1 MSQQNDFKYKFKK
14 KSYEEWKQT
23 ASQQSLISTEV
34 AKIEELKL
42 SEHVQIEL
50 GKLSI
55 NSYLF
60 KEYMDSLEPFLEV
73 DEDGYLDLTETE
85 IANIWKCLTALSA
98 SKKELLKSSI
108 SLEVH

>member
-73 DEDGYLDLTETE
+73 GEDGYLDLTEPE
-85 IANIWKCLTALSA
+85 IANIWKCLTALST
-98 SKKELLKSSI
+98 SKKELLK
-108 SLEVH
+108 